1 MNVEPRTG
9 IRIGGLGGAT
19 KEIVTKSFFFFQKS
33 VDFRPRGRSRRQHPD
48 RAGLVLFLG
57 LKGKPHPIM
66 ALSLAVTALG
76 NVENVVSEGYWTTD
90 VGELSWA
97 TGS

>member
-33 VDFRPRGRSRRQHPD
+33 VDFRPRGRSR
-48 RAGLVLFLG
+48 
-57 LKGKPHPIM
+57 
-66 ALSLAVTALG
+66 
-76 NVENVVSEGYWTTD
+76 
-90 VGELSWA
+90 
-97 TGS
+97 